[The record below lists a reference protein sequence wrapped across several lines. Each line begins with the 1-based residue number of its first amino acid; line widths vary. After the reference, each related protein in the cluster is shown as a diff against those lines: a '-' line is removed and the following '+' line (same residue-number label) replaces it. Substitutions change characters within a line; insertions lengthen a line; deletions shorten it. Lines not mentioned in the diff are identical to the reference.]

1 MSFILDA
8 LKKSENERQRTIGP
22 SLADAPVRRHRSE
35 RPWWAFA
42 VAGLLV
48 VNLGVLLIVLTR
60 DDDSAQ
66 AMPAVTQPPAA
77 TPMAVPAT
85 APPATPPATSAPVAV
100 AAPAPQL
107 VTTSPAVRSLAE
119 EAGAYQEPWPED
131 GDAMFDGNPQL
142 AAAANVPTGP
152 SIVRPINAPAVA
164 PLQSRPTFEARA
176 TASNAASTEVLSTA
190 DALIAGGTNLP
201 DLHLDIHVY
210 SNNPAERFVF
220 VNMRKYQEGQTLTEG
235 PTIERITPEGAI
247 LNQQGLRYLQ
257 PRQ

>member
-22 SLADAPVRRHRSE
+22 SLADAPVRRHRGE

-48 VNLGVLLIVLTR
+48 VNLGVLLIVLMR
-60 DDDSAQ
+60 KDDGAQ
-66 AMPAVTQPPAA
+66 AMPAATQPAVTAPAAAPPAA
-77 TPMAVPAT
+77 VAPA
-85 APPATPPATSAPVAV
+85 
-100 AAPAPQL
+100 AAPASAAKSSVPPA
-107 VTTSPAVRSLAE
+107 TSPAVRSLAE

-131 GDAMFDGNPQL
+131 GDPAFDPSGHPQL
-142 AAAANVPTGP
+142 SAAANVPAGP
-152 SIVRPINAPAVA
+152 SIVRPIEAPAVA
-164 PLQSRPTFEARA
+164 PLQSRPALESRA
-176 TASNAASTEVLSTA
+176 AAGSETSKEVLPSA
-190 DALIAGGTNLP
+190 GSLIAAGTSLP

-210 SNNPAERFVF
+210 STNPAERFVF

>member
-8 LKKSENERQRTIGP
+8 LKKSENERKRTIGP
-22 SLADAPVRRHRSE
+22 SLADAPVRRHRGE

-48 VNLGVLLIVLTR
+48 VNLGVLLIVLMR
-60 DDDSAQ
+60 NDDGAQ
-66 AMPAVTQPPAA
+66 AMPAATLPAA
-77 TPMAVPAT
+77 TAPAAV
-85 APPATPPATSAPVAV
+85 PPATSAPA
-100 AAPAPQL
+100 AAPAAKPSAPPA
-107 VTTSPAVRSLAE
+107 TTSPAVRSLAE
-119 EAGAYQEPWPED
+119 EAGAYQDPWPED
-131 GDAMFDGNPQL
+131 GDIAFDPSGHPQL
-142 AAAANVPTGP
+142 SAAANVPPGP
-152 SIVRPINAPAVA
+152 SIVRPIEAPAVA
-164 PLQSRPTFEARA
+164 PLRSRPALESRA
-176 TASNAASTEVLSTA
+176 AAGNETSKEVLPSA
-190 DALIAGGTNLP
+190 GSLIAAGTSLP

-210 SNNPAERFVF
+210 STNPAERFVF

>member
-48 VNLGVLLIVLTR
+48 VNLGVLVIVLTR
-60 DDDSAQ
+60 DDDGAQ
-66 AMPAVTQPPAA
+66 AKPAVTQPL
-77 TPMAVPAT
+77 PAT
-85 APPATPPATSAPVAV
+85 APATFPPAATAPVAV
-100 AAPAPQL
+100 PAPTRQAPA
-107 VTTSPAVRSLAE
+107 TSPAVRSLAE
-119 EAGAYQEPWPED
+119 EAGVYPEPWPED
-131 GDAMFDGNPQL
+131 GDATLDAPVNPHL
-142 AAAANVPTGP
+142 AAAANVPAGP
-152 SIVRPINAPAVA
+152 SIVRSIDAPAVA
-164 PLQSRPTFEARA
+164 PLPSRPTLESRPAA
-176 TASNAASTEVLSTA
+176 GNQASNEVLPTA
-190 DALIAGGTNLP
+190 DALIASGTSLP

-210 SNNPAERFVF
+210 SSNPAERFVF
-220 VNMRKYQEGQTLTEG
+220 VNMHKYQEGQTLTEG

>member
-22 SLADAPVRRHRSE
+22 SLADAPVRRHRGE

-48 VNLGVLLIVLTR
+48 VNLGVLVIVLTR
-60 DDDSAQ
+60 DDDGAQ
-66 AMPAVTQPPAA
+66 ARPAVAQPSATAPAAVPPAA
-77 TPMAVPAT
+77 T
-85 APPATPPATSAPVAV
+85 APVPTPARQ
-100 AAPAPQL
+100 APAI
-107 VTTSPAVRSLAE
+107 SPAVRSLAE
-119 EAGAYQEPWPED
+119 EAGAYPDPWPEY
-131 GDAMFDGNPQL
+131 GDDTFDAHVNPHL
-142 AAAANVPTGP
+142 AGAANVPAGP
-152 SIVRPINAPAVA
+152 SIVRPIDAPAVA
-164 PLQSRPTFEARA
+164 PLPSQPTFESRPMADNQ
-176 TASNAASTEVLSTA
+176 ASNEMLPTA
-190 DALIAGGTNLP
+190 GALIAGGTSLP

-210 SNNPAERFVF
+210 SSNPAERFVF
-220 VNMRKYQEGQTLTEG
+220 VNMRKYKEGQTLTEG

>member
-22 SLADAPVRRHRSE
+22 SLADAPVLRHRSE

-60 DDDSAQ
+60 EDDSAQ
-66 AMPAVTQPPAA
+66 VAPAVTPPPAA
-77 TPMAVPAT
+77 AAPA
-85 APPATPPATSAPVAV
+85 ANPPVAAV
-100 AAPAPQL
+100 AAPAAPA
-107 VTTSPAVRSLAE
+107 TRPPATSPAVRSLAE
-119 EAGAYQEPWPED
+119 EAGTYQAPWPDYDNAAFEPS
-131 GDAMFDGNPQL
+131 GNPQL
-142 AAAANVPTGP
+142 AAAANVPAGP

-164 PLQSRPTFEARA
+164 PLQSRPPFEARA
-176 TASNAASTEVLSTA
+176 AVGNEASNEVLPTA
-190 DALIAGGTNLP
+190 GSLIASGASLP

-235 PTIERITPEGAI
+235 PTIERITPDGAI

>member
-22 SLADAPVRRHRSE
+22 SLADAPMRRHRSE

-48 VNLGVLLIVLTR
+48 INLGVLLIVLTR
-60 DDDSAQ
+60 DDDGAQ
-66 AMPAVTQPPAA
+66 ARPAVAQPSATAPAAVPPAA
-77 TPMAVPAT
+77 TAPVPA
-85 APPATPPATSAPVAV
+85 PARQ
-100 AAPAPQL
+100 APA
-107 VTTSPAVRSLAE
+107 TSPAVRSLAE
-119 EAGAYQEPWPED
+119 EAGAYPEPWPED
-131 GDAMFDGNPQL
+131 GDATFDAPNPHL
-142 AAAANVPTGP
+142 AGAANVPAGP
-152 SIVRPINAPAVA
+152 SIVRPIDAPAVA
-164 PLQSRPTFEARA
+164 PLTSRPTFESRPAA
-176 TASNAASTEVLSTA
+176 GNQASNEMLPTA
-190 DALIAGGTNLP
+190 GALIASGTSLP

-210 SNNPAERFVF
+210 SSNPAERFVF

>member
-22 SLADAPVRRHRSE
+22 SLADAPVRRHRGE

-48 VNLGVLLIVLTR
+48 VNLGVLVIVLTR
-60 DDDSAQ
+60 DDDGAQ
-66 AMPAVTQPPAA
+66 ARPAVVQPSATAPAAVPPTAVPPAA
-77 TPMAVPAT
+77 TAPA
-85 APPATPPATSAPVAV
+85 SAPRQ
-100 AAPAPQL
+100 APA
-107 VTTSPAVRSLAE
+107 TSPAVRSLAE
-119 EAGAYQEPWPED
+119 EAGAYPDPWPEY
-131 GDAMFDGNPQL
+131 GDDTFDAPVNPHL
-142 AAAANVPTGP
+142 AGAANVPAGP
-152 SIVRPINAPAVA
+152 SIVRPIDAPAVA
-164 PLQSRPTFEARA
+164 PLPSQPTFESRPMAGNQVGNQ
-176 TASNAASTEVLSTA
+176 ASNEMLPTA
-190 DALIAGGTNLP
+190 GALIAGGTSLP

-210 SNNPAERFVF
+210 SSNPAERFVF
-220 VNMRKYQEGQTLTEG
+220 VNMRKYQEGQTLAEG